1 MPYPSEFPDAPLVDR
16 PFSDVLLDAMWKH
29 SVNNPHRLA
38 FISAEDET
46 IRLTYRDLY
55 TKTLSIAAFLEK
67 FQFGHGDIACLVT
80 QNCWEYFAIFLAA
93 ALQGGA
99 ISGASVLFTDFELE
113 RQFRDSNCKVVF
125 CADKS
130 IDRVLK
136 AAKQCRNIKVIVEIP
151 TQKYTKTDYP
161 FGIYAF

>member
-1 MPYPSEFPDAPLVDR
+1 MV
-16 PFSDVLLDAMWKH
+16 M
-29 SVNNPHRLA
+29 
-38 FISAEDET
+38 
-46 IRLTYRDLY
+46 
-55 TKTLSIAAFLEK
+55 
-67 FQFGHGDIACLVT
+67 

-99 ISGASVLFTDFELE
+99 ISGASVLFTDCKPYSFFQKIFLVELE

-136 AAKQCRNIKVIVEIP
+136 AAKQCRNIKVHLYNIRKNDIRLGYCRNP
-151 TQKYTKTDYP
+151 YSK
-161 FGIYAF
+161 IYQNGLSIWYLCI